1 MKTVYYYKDCRLDS
15 ATHAKRERERER
27 EMGEGAGKGGDFIQI
42 WIFV

>member
-15 ATHAKRERERER
+15 ATHAKRERERE
-27 EMGEGAGKGGDFIQI
+27 MGEGAGKGGDFIQI